1 MEKPDSLKVEEIYHL
16 IYKRFTEFFLLAV
29 IIVILSLTL
38 VIPTSGWSLLLG
50 MVVLISLTIFSKKKT
65 KQKIMDGFDL
75 TENQTN
81 EIIKSYHKLSANQRK
96 KLFNKPTGNPE

>member
-1 MEKPDSLKVEEIYHL
+1 MEKPDSSRVEEIYHV
-16 IYKRFTEFFLLAV
+16 IYKRFTEFFLLSV
-29 IIVILSLTL
+29 IVVILSLTL
-38 VIPTSGWSLLLG
+38 VIRGSLLLG

-81 EIIKSYHKLSANQRK
+81 EIIKSYHKLSANQ
-96 KLFNKPTGNPE
+96 